1 MISVIATIQTK
12 AGKLEEFMKI
22 FRELVP
28 EVLAE
33 DGCIEYFPATDI
45 DSGIGAQ
52 APLRPDCMTV
62 IEKWASPAALT
73 AHLAAPHMG
82 VFRDRTA
89 DLVEDLTLRVVEPR
103 N

>member
-1 MISVIATIQTK
+1 MINVIASITIKEGKTGEFLEVFK
-12 AGKLEEFMKI
+12 ANVP
-22 FRELVP
+22 LVHD
-28 EVLAE
+28 E

-89 DLVEDLTLRVVEPR
+89 DLVEDLTLHVVEPR